1 MFKGLFGS
9 KEPST
14 REIKTANDLLP
25 GDIVSFKERL
35 SLPKDIQGQQFELTE
50 IAGYYYSDGI
60 VPELTLRNADNQTYF
75 LSPDDNDG
83 DPELL
88 LSRKLS
94 REQVAQIFDEDEFA
108 KLFEDGVFPNLKV
121 KTVPP
126 ELEGWLNDNY
136 QQEEKS
142 VEAYYYERNC
152 IANPPSD
159 FDDDDDD
166 DDGEELR
173 YHECEAADDNY
184 FLTVEIWDDGST
196 DVIVGICCTEE
207 VIEHYWPKN
216 D

>member
-1 MFKGLFGS
+1 MFKGLFGNN
-9 KEPST
+9 KST
-14 REIKTANDLLP
+14 TRDLSSANDLLP

-35 SLPKDIQGQQFELTE
+35 ILPKEIQGQQFELTD

-60 VPELTLRNADNQTYF
+60 MPELTLRNADNQTFF

-83 DPELL
+83 DPRLL
-88 LSRKLS
+88 LTRKLS
-94 REQVAQIFDEDEFA
+94 REQVTELFDPDEFA
-108 KLFEDGVFPNLKV
+108 KLFEDDVFPCLKV
-121 KTVPP
+121 QSVPA

-152 IANPPSD
+152 TTNPPD
-159 FDDDDDD
+159 AYDD

-173 YHECEAADDNY
+173 YHECEAANHDY
-184 FLTVEIWDDGST
+184 VLTVEIWDDGST
-196 DVIVGICCTEE
+196 DVFVGLYVTEDVVE
-207 VIEHYWPKN
+207 NYWPKN

>member
-1 MFKGLFGS
+1 MFKGLFGDKKS
-9 KEPST
+9 TT
-14 REIKTANDLLP
+14 RELKSANDLLP
-25 GDIVSFKERL
+25 GDLVSFKDRL

-60 VPELTLRNADNQTYF
+60 VPELTLRNADNETYF

-83 DPELL
+83 DPRLL
-88 LSRKLS
+88 ISRKLT
-94 REQVAQIFDEDEFA
+94 RKQVLQLFDEDEFA
-108 KLFEDGVFPNLKV
+108 KLFEDGTFPCLKV
-121 KTVPP
+121 QDNPA

-152 IANPPSD
+152 AINPPNK
-159 FDDDDDD
+159 FDDD

-173 YHECEAADDNY
+173 YHECEAADNNY
-184 FLTVEIWDDGST
+184 ILTVEIWDDGST
-196 DVIVGICCTEE
+196 DVILGLYCTED
-207 VIEHYWPKN
+207 VVEHYWPKN

>member
-9 KEPST
+9 KKSTT
-14 REIKTANDLLP
+14 RELETANDLLP
-25 GDIVSFKERL
+25 GDLVSFKERL
-35 SLPKDIQGQQFELTE
+35 SLPKNIQGQQFELTK

-60 VPELTLRNADNQTYF
+60 IPELTIRNADNETYF

-83 DPELL
+83 DPRLL

-94 REQVAQIFDEDEFA
+94 RKQVSQLFDADEFE
-108 KLFEDGVFPNLKV
+108 KLFDDEGFPCLKV
-121 KTVPP
+121 QSVPA
-126 ELEGWLNDNY
+126 ELEGWVNDNY

-152 IANPPSD
+152 TIDPPNE
-159 FDDDDDD
+159 FDD

-173 YHECEAADDNY
+173 YHECEATDSNY
-184 FLTVEIWDDGST
+184 VLTVEIWEDGST
-196 DVIVGICCTEE
+196 DVIVGLYVTED